1 MTTLQHLRDIVYFK
15 YMVESRRRKE
25 PEIAWGDGE
34 FKVMYDI
41 VKDEIFKELNIAE
54 LTTDIS
60 LSIVTVY
67 TDYAL
72 PATFSGLISREIVFT
87 GNSAYDIELKNMA
100 EMPTNGSLVSG
111 TPNRMAIF
119 VKNDGLHYV
128 YLYPLAGFSGTL
140 TIRYK
145 VLSEISG
152 GGGAGQVLSGNIAVP
167 LQYQILL
174 IDGIMAQL
182 FPDMSQLY
190 YEKLEKAI
198 YYRAV
203 PTKGVVEYSFGGL
216 SEEDFDDGRSKNWRG
231 EY

>member
-72 PATFSGLISREIVFT
+72 PSTFGGLISREIVFT

-100 EMPTNGSLVSG
+100 EMPTKGSLVSG

-128 YLYPLAGFSGTL
+128 YLYPLA
-140 TIRYK
+140 
-145 VLSEISG
+145 
-152 GGGAGQVLSGNIAVP
+152 
-167 LQYQILL
+167 
-174 IDGIMAQL
+174 
-182 FPDMSQLY
+182 
-190 YEKLEKAI
+190 
-198 YYRAV
+198 
-203 PTKGVVEYSFGGL
+203 
-216 SEEDFDDGRSKNWRG
+216 
-231 EY
+231 